1 MTSGRPRLQRLTS
14 VDSPKLSRRQIS
26 AALLPLASAAQGI
39 AHAQDVAPPPP
50 TIVVANRIG
59 STVAFVDP
67 AEGRLVSSIPAPTG
81 PHEVAVSGDGLWA
94 VVTGYGYAP
103 GPQPGTNTGPNNV
116 LSIIDVANRRE
127 VDRVNLHFLRA
138 PHGIGVFD
146 RYFYFTSEFTRCVG
160 RYDIFTKEIDWVR
173 GVGSLGLH
181 MLVVSPDGRKVYTA
195 NIVDATVARIPVPP
209 PGPIPPEQDR
219 IKYIQTAPATEG
231 IGITPDGAE
240 VWVGSN
246 ANGSITIIDT
256 SRDEV
261 VGVIPQVGQ
270 ISFRIAFTPD
280 GSKAFVTSPPSGQIV
295 VLDRYSRQVIHRMQ
309 TGPSPQGIAIS
320 PDGRRLASGMGTS
333 TLIADTETYEVL
345 ARVDSGIGSDG
356 LAWAGAR

>member
-1 MTSGRPRLQRLTS
+1 MTSGRPPAQGLNSVATS
-14 VDSPKLSRRQIS
+14 SLSRRQLS
-26 AALLPLASAAQGI
+26 AALLPLAATTPRLAAQDSG
-39 AHAQDVAPPPP
+39 PPPL

-59 STVAFVDP
+59 STIAFIDP
-67 AEGRLVSSIPAPTG
+67 SEGRLLASIPGPAG
-81 PHEVAVSGDGLWA
+81 PHEVAVTVDGLWA

-146 RYFYFTSEFTRCVG
+146 RYFYFTSEFTRCIG
-160 RYDIFTKEIDWVR
+160 RYDIFTKEIDFVR

-195 NIVDATVARIPVPP
+195 NIVDASVARIPIPP

-219 IKYIQTAPATEG
+219 IKFIQTAPATEG

-246 ANGSITIIDT
+246 ANGSVTVIDT
-256 SRDEV
+256 TSDEV
-261 VGVIPQVGQ
+261 VAVIPQVGQ
-270 ISFRIAFTPD
+270 ISFRVAFTPD

-295 VLDRYSRQVIHRMQ
+295 VLDRHSRQVIHRMQ
-309 TGPSPQGIAIS
+309 TGPAPQGIAIS
-320 PDGRRLASGMGTS
+320 PDGRRLAAGMGTS

-345 ARVDSGIGSDG
+345 ARVESGVGSDG
-356 LAWAGAR
+356 IVWAGGR